1 MEREYFQNELTKS
14 SRHIHTAS
22 AFVRSSGLPYL
33 QEVGELMAL
42 APHTSSRSNLPSYLF
57 FIVTDG
63 AGSFKY
69 LGKDYELTVGDAV
82 FIDCRNGYSQRA
94 SDHKSNNI
102 ENNTSNISNNLGEYD
117 SLWSLSWCH
126 FDAVHMNVIYKKYEE
141 RGGLPVFHL
150 SEERMREY
158 KSIILRTYST
168 ATSMSYTV
176 DMALG
181 VLLTEMLEMLMQDAW
196 SNRREDSVGIGT
208 IPNGQIP
215 AEIKSYIE
223 ENYREKLTLEVI
235 AKRFYINKQY
245 LARIFQKAYGIS
257 VGDHIANVRI
267 SAAKEMLRFTNM
279 RIEEIGASVGIEDP
293 NYFARVFKRVEG
305 ISPKQYRE
313 SW

>member
-94 SDHKSNNI
+94 SDHKKNKTDNPNHPS
-102 ENNTSNISNNLGEYD
+102 EYD

-126 FDAVHMNVIYKKYEE
+126 FDAAHMSIIYKKYEE

-150 SEERMREY
+150 PEERMREY
-158 KSIILRTYST
+158 QSTIFRTYST

-176 DMALG
+176 DMALSA
-181 VLLTEMLEMLMQDAW
+181 LLTEMLEMLMQDAW
-196 SNRREDSVGIGT
+196 SNRREDSVGIGVDT
-208 IPNGQIP
+208 VSNGQIP

>member
-14 SRHIHTAS
+14 SRHIHIDS
-22 AFVRSSGLPYL
+22 AFVRSSGMPYL
-33 QEVGELMAL
+33 QEVGELTAL

-69 LGKDYELTVGDAV
+69 LGKNYELTVGDAV
-82 FIDCRNGYSQRA
+82 FIDCRNGYSQRV
-94 SDHKSNNI
+94 SDHRNDD
-102 ENNTSNISNNLGEYD
+102 GEYD

-126 FDAVHMNVIYKKYEE
+126 FDAAHMRTIYKKYEE
-141 RGGLPVFHL
+141 SGGLPVFHL
-150 SEERMREY
+150 SAERMKEY
-158 KSIILRTYST
+158 QSIILRTYFT
-168 ATSMSYTV
+168 ATSMSHTV
-176 DMALG
+176 DMALS
-181 VLLTEMLEMLMQDAW
+181 VLLTEMLEMLLQDTW
-196 SNRREDSVGIGT
+196 SNRKEDSVDIGVGN

-215 AEIKSYIE
+215 VEIKSYIE
-223 ENYREKLTLEVI
+223 ENYKEKLTLEVL

-257 VGDHIANVRI
+257 VGDHIANIRI
-267 SAAKEMLRFTNM
+267 SAAKEKLRFTDM
-279 RIEEIGASVGIEDP
+279 RIEEIGASVDIDDP

>member
-33 QEVGELMAL
+33 QEVGELTAL

-69 LGKDYELTVGDAV
+69 LGKEYELSVGDAV
-82 FIDCRNGYSQRA
+82 FIDCRNGYRQRA
-94 SDHKSNNI
+94 SEKRNN
-102 ENNTSNISNNLGEYD
+102 NGEYD
-117 SLWSLSWCH
+117 YLWSLSWCH
-126 FDAVHMNVIYKKYEE
+126 FDAAYMSNIYKKYEE

-150 SEERMREY
+150 SEERMSEY
-158 KSIILRTYST
+158 KSIILRTYAT
-168 ATSMSYTV
+168 ATSMSHTV
-176 DMALG
+176 DMALS

-196 SNRREDSVGIGT
+196 SNRREDSVNIGAGVST
-208 IPNGQIP
+208 VPNGQIP
-215 AEIKSYIE
+215 AEIKRYIE

-257 VGDHIANVRI
+257 VGDHIANIRI
-267 SAAKEMLRFTNM
+267 SAAKEKLRFTNM
-279 RIEEIGASVGIEDP
+279 RIEEIGASVGIDDP

-305 ISPKQYRE
+305 ISEY
-313 SW
+313 SGTF